1 MAEEKRKGEGEK
13 IDGRVASL
21 GRRISSSRPLRDRSL
36 RVRFSLLP
44 TPRSNPRSSSR
55 QSELSRNR
63 GNTSL
68 CKVVVR

>member
-1 MAEEKRKGEGEK
+1 MAEEKRRREK

-21 GRRISSSRPLRDRSL
+21 PGESLLPDLCVNSFASSSIP
-36 RVRFSLLP
+36 LP

-55 QSELSRNR
+55 RSELSRNR

>member
-1 MAEEKRKGEGEK
+1 MEEW
-13 IDGRVASL
+13 RVCPENL
-21 GRRISSSRPLRDRSL
+21 LLPDPCVI
-36 RVRFSLLP
+36 VRFEFDSSAP

-55 QSELSRNR
+55 RSELSRNR